1 MTEEVSWNALLA
13 NLVEWKDR
21 LINNSVKSWEQMTAQ
36 RWIRIIVIVGAYM
49 LVRPYLLA
57 HAERSRKRRA
67 EKEAADLGLDTGTEL
82 SANDFRGGK
91 KNAKKGDEG
100 LTQRS
105 TLR

>member
-1 MTEEVSWNALLA
+1 MAEEVSWNALVA
-13 NLVEWKDR
+13 NVLEWKDR
-21 LINNSVKSWEQMTAQ
+21 LINNSVKSWNEMSAL
-36 RWIRIIVIVGAYM
+36 RWIRIVVIVGAYM

-67 EKEAADLGLDTGTEL
+67 DKEAADLGLDARAEL
-82 SANDFRGGK
+82 SANDLRGGK
-91 KNAKKGDEG
+91 KNVKKGEEG

>member
-1 MTEEVSWNALLA
+1 MAEEISWNALVA
-13 NLVEWKDR
+13 NVVEWKDR
-21 LINNSVKSWEQMTAQ
+21 LVNNSVKSWEEMTAQ

-49 LVRPYLLA
+49 LIRPYLLA

-67 EKEAADLGLDTGTEL
+67 DKEAAELGLDTGTEL
-82 SANDFRGGK
+82 SPNDFRGGK
-91 KNAKKGDEG
+91 KSVKKGDEG